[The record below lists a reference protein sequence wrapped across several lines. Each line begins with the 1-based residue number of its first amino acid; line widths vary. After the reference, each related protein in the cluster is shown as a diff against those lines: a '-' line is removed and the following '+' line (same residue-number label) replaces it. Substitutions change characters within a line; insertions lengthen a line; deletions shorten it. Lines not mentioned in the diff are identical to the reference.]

1 MGLAVGTKAPS
12 PGGWARV
19 SSAGARL
26 PTSGSVHSTWK
37 GREKCENRE
46 NPGWEL
52 EATVASLHRKTQDVC
67 LRFLHRGPFG
77 PNGCPTPCVL
87 TEGDYL
93 ARTPTELHYCSRGGE
108 CLGRWPGALGGRRA
122 HVDPATTGPA
132 ENGNSHKRQAPKQ
145 IQARQPSGRG
155 ELLGGRAYSSAWLGE
170 QWHKAS
176 LENPPAFCVSFCL
189 HLKHCLVT
197 ESIT

>member
-1 MGLAVGTKAPS
+1 MSFRKSWVRWPTGPFFFCEGLGGIWNPLEQEQLWVLSLGLAVGTKAPS

-93 ARTPTELHYCSRGGE
+93 ERTPTELHYCSEEGSVWAGGQE
-108 CLGRWPGALGGRRA
+108 PWAA
-122 HVDPATTGPA
+122 
-132 ENGNSHKRQAPKQ
+132 
-145 IQARQPSGRG
+145 G
-155 ELLGGRAYSSAWLGE
+155 E
-170 QWHKAS
+170 HM
-176 LENPPAFCVSFCL
+176 
-189 HLKHCLVT
+189 
-197 ESIT
+197 